1 MEPYL
6 KLYED
11 LKAAN
16 VSGLPKTSQAF
27 RDKLLNDEES
37 VYKVLGAV
45 NKLNWDEGAYNLK
58 DTKDANI
65 IREQLG
71 LKKKVATQPSIP
83 FSPDSGTQKLKS
95 FGEQGR
101 EELDKPKA
109 EQPLKPVQEPKDFK
123 EIGQEVFPEIKP
135 EAPTPF
141 KIEAGIQQLKSE
153 TNQYEDYLKTKVELQ
168 PVIEA
173 NEKLRGQVFED
184 LQQNKDA
191 FIDKGRWVVNK
202 DNGKRMWVG
211 GRKTK
216 RPELDMY
223 PDEYYQELD
232 MGKMMDFIKAKYPEQ
247 SKRYSSG
254 LEAARMDF
262 MNDFYSKREL
272 TPYRDL
278 ASQAARADFIKTT
291 GKPDP
296 GTLHSMIA
304 KEVDAAATEA
314 DKQVEVL
321 SYRQGKVSENLNKN
335 YTAAATALSNNF
347 TNIAQQQ
354 QQQLIKK
361 YEDAVRTGAVKPEQA
376 QGQFQQEFEALNK
389 SLEDKYKADSEAM
402 YKQYTEDIAKA
413 NRDIQ
418 KDFTDTVEMPFELKK
433 KEALNKADNFYT
445 DEDKKLLSK
454 LYGQQFKGAQLKLR
468 EAQKQQY
475 ENKDLGLKTRDLFQA
490 GVSDF
495 MRLTGGMIYNGA
507 EEISQVFSATT
518 GANVSV
524 APYVRS
530 IGEQMQNQGAKFQQT
545 QEALAQDPDAIWGA
559 LVRSTPLTVGML
571 IPAAFV
577 DAAVAGATKGSSMGW
592 LTRAVVAGMVSRTME
607 SNMEARGA
615 YDEMIAKG
623 ESIQKSK
630 EIARGV
636 YEDNQNLMALD
647 ILQFG
652 IAGGLVSKTFGKAF
666 SGMSMTATY
675 ALERAIDMPTEAFEE
690 LYQGYAVAKRENPE
704 LSFSDYAV
712 SPEGKVAG
720 ATGALMGFAFGTV
733 GDAIR
738 VVRGADQA
746 IQTSSLLKMAQVN
759 FGKNRINQLQSMA
772 TTMYQQ
778 GAFTPQQY
786 QSIQKK
792 LNLIYSQYESLPEGL
807 HESAK
812 AAVLENLY
820 QMEELRAKQQKALDA
835 GSIDLAEAIGQDI
848 EALKKEIPGILNG
861 KEALY
866 SINGVPFSKEVF
878 GRITAQEGFMDEL
891 KAGVQD
897 GTLQFWTTD
906 AAFSDKLR
914 DYKPNPIA
922 KQIEDED
929 IRQAEEQ
936 KQPEPDPQPGLPA
949 GSKAAGEP
957 EKKVKLTD
965 LPKQLQDE
973 LVPLGYPEDHE
984 FDNQE
989 QAIEIGFGTKDKYV
1003 APETKTSEGVL
1014 RDVEIGETKTVNG
1027 RELTFY
1033 NIKGYDDSTGFA
1045 VEKNKNGYVIHSAMI
1060 PMAKQR
1066 QGIGT
1071 DFYIRMNEESIKN
1084 TGKPLRSSDRLSD
1097 SAGKPFWEK
1106 LVEKGLANKIKN
1118 GYEFKS
1124 ESLLSKEQ
1132 TQEPK
1137 KDETEKEIAKG
1148 ESKPQPIKELKAR
1161 KKGKIK
1167 DKNRLK
1173 LLDLKGL
1180 SPKDQVMQYFMSGG
1194 KIPRAAIETFF
1205 KGDKEEVKRRFQL
1218 WSGKE
1223 GLTDIKTLDKLAEA
1237 LAEDQDT
1244 PGRYDDTEFKEA
1256 LEDVLLGHMSA
1267 STMQADMME
1276 KFFPEMPEEAR
1287 MEAQD
1292 DIEAEQIADAMVEN
1306 MSEEDAAELIT
1317 MLEAAYG
1324 TDMAK
1329 LEEDMKAGMLF
1340 TGLQE
1345 VWEKFVENKP
1355 MESQAQVEKT
1365 ITEYIYDKQGKGSR
1379 KAKTATK
1386 TPEKVQPPKKQRE
1399 PKPERK
1405 QTGKGKDVDD
1415 LLDDLGDV
1423 LAEPESEYVAEGRQ
1437 PDYGLFGKP
1446 EKGKSDYRKDFEAQK
1461 QSMAKDLRKMQ
1472 SDLDTKRKELIA
1484 RGATAEDMKRILTPM
1499 QQALGV
1505 QQQKYIDF
1513 EQKGEQSVRQAQ
1525 QAQTDLFAPVQSN
1538 VGQLEFESE
1547 GQLPRGEDVIYMERL
1562 LEVKTGIDFV
1572 SGGVRIN
1579 SSADTAYLM
1588 RHMRSFTSENAYV
1601 VLHKADGTADVQYLS
1616 SGGTTSAIIDIK
1628 MVIAAAVDRGATS
1641 ITLVHNHPSGNLTPS
1656 NNDYKMHS
1664 NLTEAL
1670 EPYGIAVNKSVI
1682 IDTDQGL
1689 YTEFVS
1695 NDYETQKELGQVSG
1709 EKKYEVLSFE
1719 KQVLYVPS
1727 TERDRITSSEDVA
1740 QYLSKQKAGTT
1751 PAIAMIVLDRANNV
1765 NGFFLMDESATDM
1778 DILKKAQYEI
1788 GKRGEAII
1796 LASNRP
1802 MGEGNLRYLAKRL
1815 DSIGAN
1821 LLDFVTYK
1829 LGDETLKGFK
1839 SYRDEGLISE
1849 PQEGYGKIKEFA
1861 RQWNMNQ
1868 FGYFPQAFDDA
1879 KAKIALKKIGNE
1891 YGIKR
1896 AQSGG
1901 YFLTKNGKLYNPY
1914 KASSQIVSEPEGP
1927 KRIPL
1932 ETLSKAQ
1939 DVLSKLYEKGI
1950 KDFDEIA
1957 KLIGQRLG
1965 EEALNKEIA
1974 DTGSSFLDG
1983 LKAAY
1988 GMMQSYYSDLTPM
2001 DKVRTYKQGQT
2012 KKISDD
2018 TDTNTSTESN
2028 VSGLRPEDRMGQENV
2043 WPEQGRVRQGNNP
2056 TVPAIDEKSERPDG
2070 SIEPTTNL
2078 AVVERERNTSGVSTG
2093 QPELF
2098 WNVPRGT
2105 DTGRSRVRGEARK
2118 QPEPSPRTGTEKFV
2132 DRDGSE
2138 SQYATKLNQQKQ
2150 AESIPVEVGNAKNVA
2165 ETLPFL
2171 LDSQVEDVVK
2181 AERRLE
2187 VDGEKAI
2194 LFANG
2199 TGTGKGLM
2207 SLGVVKRYV
2216 KQGKGD
2222 IVIVVP
2228 KQELI
2233 DKAIEEGKLLGLDI
2247 TALQST
2253 SVAGQGVTITTY
2265 ANLRANTSLQMR
2277 VPDLII
2283 FDESQNILENQDG
2296 DISSTTQAARKL
2308 FSYQG
2313 YSGVMKAAEQVLGA
2327 KPDGNVDIQAYK
2339 DWMEAFDARREEFKT
2354 MSEENYQKSKV
2365 MLLSATP
2372 FSGEK
2377 ALVYTDG
2384 LLHDMSDANA
2394 FYIQNFGYRI
2404 RYSKLTKPEKDVDQ
2418 GLMQVTFTDRQIQQ
2432 GKQSVRMID
2441 VPYDYSR
2448 DFMLLESASGNMIDL
2463 GLRLLSDEYKLGE
2476 VVRAAHKGIYYTRL
2490 LEQLKAKL
2498 IVPVVQDLVNR
2509 GFKVVVFHDYNKTDG
2524 VSHPFQTLR
2533 GFVKNEN
2540 EKAQLKR
2547 FEIDHPEFM
2556 ELPLSDLQGV
2566 IPAFENS
2573 MPQESVFLNGENPTK
2588 DAVKLF
2594 NDDNSGKDVMVVS
2607 SSKGNAGFSMHDT
2620 IGTKPRVLINIGL
2633 PVRPIFA
2640 IQTEGRIYRVG
2651 QASNA
2656 AFIYPI
2662 IGTGF
2667 EKYKFARIGERTSS
2681 TENLA
2686 LGSIARNL
2694 KDIFIQGYIQAAT
2707 EINFDALG
2715 TGSKEADK
2723 GKMQIDTWELAKS
2736 LYYGQQKKN
2745 SRTKAQEGED
2755 YYATPEPIG
2764 LKMVEILDLKPGQKF
2779 LEPSAGHGAI
2789 ARWVPEYMD
2798 ATAIEPSYVLRPM
2811 LQLNAPQIKRVEGYD
2826 FMSFPTVNKYNGIAM
2841 NPPFGVQGKT
2851 AAEHLRKAFD
2861 HLKNGGRLVAIVPN
2875 GKGMERIMTWLQDTP
2890 NAVLRQEVR
2899 LPSVTFG
2906 RAGTQ
2911 VSTTM
2916 VVIDKIDEKGAS
2928 EVQKPPVYS
2937 LDLSGI
2943 EDINELFDEVKEIG
2957 VLEKMGSEDMES
2969 QRETAEYL
2977 YDKSVD
2983 FEKGERIGKDGK
2995 TYYTAKPKDRIGDRF
3010 KSVAGIA
3017 NQNSGW
3023 YGKFS
3028 RAFEFKT
3035 ELDRESFINA
3045 VAGMDDT
3052 ILSEQP
3058 GTYEYYDKK
3067 ANAEEEKL
3075 RQALRDSMRDM
3086 SANPFASAAAVVAQ
3100 ATKFLAYKILAGV
3113 KSLSKALAGSGLVP
3127 NDFFRKIWDSL
3138 RALQG
3143 RMYKQPDV
3151 PITTE
3156 LRGYGLMLKTLPE
3169 FKQALNRIYDNQQY
3183 KSDMD
3188 FLLQQEIT
3196 AYNTLI
3202 ATSRDPKSK
3211 LRLQTIK
3218 DALQVLQANTSAMSA
3233 EQVMKYVYALRE
3245 AQVEKPVVF
3254 DYNPTTFASFMME
3267 MFDTLYPQKV
3277 VQRQIQ
3283 KAGGKIL
3290 IGRDPYTLAEL
3301 YESKLAAKQGE
3312 FNEKVVS
3319 SRRTVTG
3326 AVPNPSL
3333 LERMVAAGIDL
3344 GLDRYEADTPIGRFL
3359 EKYVREVSGS
3369 AYLKFLTGKQPI
3381 PTFPE
3386 YLHAI
3391 HAKERNELVR
3401 KRRQEAFDGELTK
3414 LNAEYALTQSP
3425 RVLDDIDKLMAGKNP
3440 DFPLIDD
3447 MGSGM
3452 SDSDADA
3459 VVNELTNNWPEH
3471 LQKYEQF
3478 RQQFVDEVVTPI
3490 QDELIR
3496 SGLVSSDTM
3505 DEWNQDMPNWVHLPV
3520 DYYSDEN
3527 VGIGKGVKS
3536 RTPIKTITGSM
3547 KERVNPL
3554 FATILYYNQVLKSA
3568 EINTVKRDLLGIV
3581 KAYPNED
3588 LWRVQRPFMKTE
3600 FDIVSGQYVQ
3610 KASGPPP
3617 ANAIP
3622 VMNNGKTSWIII
3634 NDPQLRKAWEQYGI
3648 IENRNIVLRL
3658 FAAANKLLYLT
3669 AIKLNPDFMVSNA
3682 IRDIQTALLNV
3693 GSDVDAA
3700 GMKRDIAKLWL
3711 PSIQAMYKAVRGVPA
3726 NSNVQRLAYEFMQDG
3741 GMMSWADAIPGSLEN
3756 KVKKINDELLAAER
3770 YIGSPRYEQAVKNIL
3785 PYLWDVFGDA
3795 QSSLENAARLATYI
3809 ASRNAGL
3816 SRERAAAVAKNV
3828 TVNFHKRG
3836 EKSGWLNSIYWLFSA
3851 SAQSI
3856 YRTTSGIARSNR
3868 LKIAAGLLVSSSSM
3882 LSMYNL
3888 SRNPEAVMAIPE
3900 HMKATGVIFI
3910 GNEGDITYRRLPM
3923 AYFWNTFKYAGDVAA
3938 QVGLGYM
3945 SPADGAK
3952 QLWIESLSSINPL
3965 GYSEDEKAFLE
3976 NMIPTIA
3983 RTPLQ
3988 VSYNRTWY
3996 GGMIYPES
4004 EFGWKNK
4011 DSETYWDETEPNIKA
4026 FTEWLSEAT
4035 GAESKKNEGAIEISP
4050 AAMEYVMKTY
4060 LGGPYRTAA
4069 GIRKFAGDLETKEFT
4084 WEKYPI
4090 TRIFAG
4096 RIQSNAIRSEIVEI
4110 IDKGQ
4115 TNPITKQDVNRFND
4129 LVKMRVFQIAEN
4141 YKSDPI
4147 QAERQLKNLQRQIS
4161 RFGKLRTL
4169 DIASEIFR
4177 DKNLQE
4183 LNDLIS
4189 Q

>member
-1 MEPYL
+1 MNKPLIIGLNEQKQENKVVEKTLEGNGDIVTP
-6 KLYED
+6 EGFVNRVFES
-11 LKAAN
+11 N
-16 VSGLPKTSQAF
+16 V
-27 RDKLLNDEES
+27 
-37 VYKVLGAV
+37 
-45 NKLNWDEGAYNLK
+45 
-58 DTKDANI
+58 
-65 IREQLG
+65 QLG
-71 LKKKVATQPSIP
+71 
-83 FSPDSGTQKLKS
+83 
-95 FGEQGR
+95 
-101 EELDKPKA
+101 
-109 EQPLKPVQEPKDFK
+109 
-123 EIGQEVFPEIKP
+123 
-135 EAPTPF
+135 EAPADAHISEEGYNYRVLSQNEIDAISESGGVFAREGKQKGGNKNTKYWTKGNNKNWYGDKANTETIRVKQDNFKDNEVVRAENVEVYNKETKRFEPLIKEQSIKATP
-141 KIEAGIQQLKSE
+141 KSE
-153 TNQYEDYLKTKVELQ
+153 TVK
-168 PVIEA
+168 
-173 NEKLRGQVFED
+173 
-184 LQQNKDA
+184 
-191 FIDKGRWVVNK
+191 
-202 DNGKRMWVG
+202 
-211 GRKTK
+211 
-216 RPELDMY
+216 
-223 PDEYYQELD
+223 QE
-232 MGKMMDFIKAKYPEQ
+232 I
-247 SKRYSSG
+247 
-254 LEAARMDF
+254 
-262 MNDFYSKREL
+262 
-272 TPYRDL
+272 
-278 ASQAARADFIKTT
+278 
-291 GKPDP
+291 
-296 GTLHSMIA
+296 
-304 KEVDAAATEA
+304 
-314 DKQVEVL
+314 
-321 SYRQGKVSENLNKN
+321 
-335 YTAAATALSNNF
+335 
-347 TNIAQQQ
+347 
-354 QQQLIKK
+354 
-361 YEDAVRTGAVKPEQA
+361 
-376 QGQFQQEFEALNK
+376 
-389 SLEDKYKADSEAM
+389 
-402 YKQYTEDIAKA
+402 
-413 NRDIQ
+413 
-418 KDFTDTVEMPFELKK
+418 
-433 KEALNKADNFYT
+433 
-445 DEDKKLLSK
+445 
-454 LYGQQFKGAQLKLR
+454 
-468 EAQKQQY
+468 
-475 ENKDLGLKTRDLFQA
+475 
-490 GVSDF
+490 
-495 MRLTGGMIYNGA
+495 
-507 EEISQVFSATT
+507 
-518 GANVSV
+518 
-524 APYVRS
+524 
-530 IGEQMQNQGAKFQQT
+530 
-545 QEALAQDPDAIWGA
+545 
-559 LVRSTPLTVGML
+559 
-571 IPAAFV
+571 
-577 DAAVAGATKGSSMGW
+577 
-592 LTRAVVAGMVSRTME
+592 
-607 SNMEARGA
+607 
-615 YDEMIAKG
+615 
-623 ESIQKSK
+623 
-630 EIARGV
+630 
-636 YEDNQNLMALD
+636 
-647 ILQFG
+647 
-652 IAGGLVSKTFGKAF
+652 
-666 SGMSMTATY
+666 
-675 ALERAIDMPTEAFEE
+675 
-690 LYQGYAVAKRENPE
+690 
-704 LSFSDYAV
+704 
-712 SPEGKVAG
+712 
-720 ATGALMGFAFGTV
+720 
-733 GDAIR
+733 
-738 VVRGADQA
+738 
-746 IQTSSLLKMAQVN
+746 
-759 FGKNRINQLQSMA
+759 
-772 TTMYQQ
+772 
-778 GAFTPQQY
+778 
-786 QSIQKK
+786 
-792 LNLIYSQYESLPEGL
+792 
-807 HESAK
+807 
-812 AAVLENLY
+812 
-820 QMEELRAKQQKALDA
+820 
-835 GSIDLAEAIGQDI
+835 
-848 EALKKEIPGILNG
+848 
-861 KEALY
+861 
-866 SINGVPFSKEVF
+866 
-878 GRITAQEGFMDEL
+878 
-891 KAGVQD
+891 
-897 GTLQFWTTD
+897 
-906 AAFSDKLR
+906 
-914 DYKPNPIA
+914 
-922 KQIEDED
+922 
-929 IRQAEEQ
+929 
-936 KQPEPDPQPGLPA
+936 
-949 GSKAAGEP
+949 
-957 EKKVKLTD
+957 
-965 LPKQLQDE
+965 
-973 LVPLGYPEDHE
+973 
-984 FDNQE
+984 
-989 QAIEIGFGTKDKYV
+989 
-1003 APETKTSEGVL
+1003 
-1014 RDVEIGETKTVNG
+1014 
-1027 RELTFY
+1027 
-1033 NIKGYDDSTGFA
+1033 
-1045 VEKNKNGYVIHSAMI
+1045 
-1060 PMAKQR
+1060 
-1066 QGIGT
+1066 
-1071 DFYIRMNEESIKN
+1071 
-1084 TGKPLRSSDRLSD
+1084 
-1097 SAGKPFWEK
+1097 
-1106 LVEKGLANKIKN
+1106 
-1118 GYEFKS
+1118 
-1124 ESLLSKEQ
+1124 
-1132 TQEPK
+1132 

-1292 DIEAEQIADAMVEN
+1292 DIEAEQIADAIMVEN

-1379 KAKTATK
+1379 NAKTATK

-1641 ITLVHNHPSGNLTPS
+1641 ITLVHNHPSGNLKPS

-1727 TERDRITSSEDVA
+1727 TERDRITSSVDVA